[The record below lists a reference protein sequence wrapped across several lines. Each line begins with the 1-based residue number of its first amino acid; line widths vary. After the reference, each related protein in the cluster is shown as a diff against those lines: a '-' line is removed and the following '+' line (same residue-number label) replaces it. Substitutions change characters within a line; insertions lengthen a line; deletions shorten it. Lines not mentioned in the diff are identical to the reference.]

1 MSDSQNNNKS
11 QNGILILIF
20 GILSLVLFA
29 PLGIVAWVMGQKE
42 RKLYPNDSLVTA
54 GWILGIIG
62 TSFLILGVFV
72 ILILILLF
80 GTIFAGVFKEI
91 IQSVI

>member
-1 MSDSQNNNKS
+1 MSNSQNNDKS

-62 TSFLILGVFV
+62 TIIFIFFGSI
-72 ILILILLF
+72 ILICLFILFLLI
-80 GTIFAGVFKEI
+80 
-91 IQSVI
+91 

>member
-1 MSDSQNNNKS
+1 MSNSQNNDKS

-20 GILSLVLFA
+20 RILSLVLFA

-42 RKLYPNDSLVTA
+42 KKLYPNDSLVTA

-62 TSFLILGVFV
+62 TIIFIFFGSI
-72 ILILILLF
+72 ILICLFILFLLI
-80 GTIFAGVFKEI
+80 
-91 IQSVI
+91 